1 MQIEIRD
8 ITPEEAAPYGEN
20 ADIVLTGRKTVVFTD
35 ADGNVGKL
43 YMKEEDIDLLG
54 KQYIAENSTLEYS
67 KVCGEWFPKVSWNAY
82 KNDPQRNPPKTI
94 DVEFV
99 CGMEGECTE
108 IWRRLDTGGYLM
120 RQLCREPF
128 ARWLTCRK
136 LQGRWLDLSVPRR
149 SWLCHLILFNEA
161 FHFLQSAGAVAHSV
175 EDGLGAVATYG
186 LQRINVNALAAR
198 KRLVLGQPAEREV
211 FSRYG
216 VADVPNR
223 IAKRHGVHDLVC
235 VLGGRPTPL
244 RDVPTVLG
252 ERRFILVH
260 LLPPPAHFP

>member
-94 DVEFV
+94 DVEFICDMV
-99 CGMEGECTE
+99 GERTE

-120 RQLCREPF
+120 RKLCNEPF
-128 ARWLTCRK
+128 ARWLVCCKR
-136 LQGRWLDLSVPRR
+136 QGW
-149 SWLCHLILFNEA
+149 W
-161 FHFLQSAGAVAHSV
+161 
-175 EDGLGAVATYG
+175 EDGA
-186 LQRINVNALAAR
+186 RIRRPV
-198 KRLVLGQPAEREV
+198 RLYIPP
-211 FSRYG
+211 SNSG
-216 VADVPNR
+216 VINFTSG
-223 IAKRHGVHDLVC
+223 I
-235 VLGGRPTPL
+235 
-244 RDVPTVLG
+244 
-252 ERRFILVH
+252 FI
-260 LLPPPAHFP
+260 PP

>member
-94 DVEFV
+94 DVEFICDMV
-99 CGMEGECTE
+99 GERTE
-108 IWRRLDTGGYLM
+108 IWRRLDTGGNSATNRSPVGWSAVSVRDGGKTELASVQTLLSDM
-120 RQLCREPF
+120 GSKP
-128 ARWLTCRK
+128 RWCDTTTGMKRPRTATPSIRIL
-136 LQGRWLDLSVPRR
+136 GRDKD
-149 SWLCHLILFNEA
+149 A
-161 FHFLQSAGAVAHSV
+161 
-175 EDGLGAVATYG
+175 
-186 LQRINVNALAAR
+186 
-198 KRLVLGQPAEREV
+198 
-211 FSRYG
+211 
-216 VADVPNR
+216 
-223 IAKRHGVHDLVC
+223 
-235 VLGGRPTPL
+235 
-244 RDVPTVLG
+244 
-252 ERRFILVH
+252 
-260 LLPPPAHFP
+260 

>member
-94 DVEFV
+94 DVEFICDMV
-99 CGMEGECTE
+99 GERTE

-120 RQLCREPF
+120 PNHSPVGWFAVSVRDGGKMEPAS
-128 ARWLTCRK
+128 ARTSRSDTGSK
-136 LQGRWLDLSVPRR
+136 PRR
-149 SWLCHLILFNEA
+149 CGTTTGMKQPRTATPSIRIL
-161 FHFLQSAGAVAHSV
+161 
-175 EDGLGAVATYG
+175 
-186 LQRINVNALAAR
+186 
-198 KRLVLGQPAEREV
+198 
-211 FSRYG
+211 
-216 VADVPNR
+216 
-223 IAKRHGVHDLVC
+223 
-235 VLGGRPTPL
+235 GR
-244 RDVPTVLG
+244 DKD
-252 ERRFILVH
+252 
-260 LLPPPAHFP
+260 A